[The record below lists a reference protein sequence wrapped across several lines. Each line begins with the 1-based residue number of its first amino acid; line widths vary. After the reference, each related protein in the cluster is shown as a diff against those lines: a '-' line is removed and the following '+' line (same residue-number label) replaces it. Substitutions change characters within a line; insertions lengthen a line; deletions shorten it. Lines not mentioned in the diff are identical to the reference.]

1 MKAPL
6 TKRVQNFSIETL
18 RGGLRG
24 ERVVLRIDTNTTLR
38 EDGEVSE
45 GGSWRI
51 LKMIPTIKFLQEQG
65 ARTIILAH
73 QGRDPEET
81 LKPIYE
87 FLSQRV
93 PLAFAQWGELDE
105 VVKTL
110 KDGESVLFENVR
122 SFPEEREDD
131 TSYLSPLVEWADLYV
146 NEAFS
151 VSHREHASVHAIAQ
165 FLPSYFGFQFV
176 REVGELSRFLVPRE
190 EGERVVI
197 LGGAKF
203 GTKLPLIEKILEH
216 ELADAILLGGALA
229 NVFLKEKGVNVGS
242 SYYDDTVDVTH
253 IMNDPR
259 IVLPVDFRGKN
270 GNEEKIE
277 NVGDDAILDIGPE
290 TEKHFDEYIR
300 RSREVLWNGPM
311 GKYEDGY
318 VQASVAVAKSIAESD
333 TYGVSGGGDTSTVI
347 LEQGLEDAF
356 QFISTAGGAMLD
368 FLVEG
373 TLPGIEVVLKRGL

>member
-1 MKAPL
+1 MKTPL
-6 TKRVQNFSIETL
+6 TKKVRDFSVETL

-24 ERVVLRIDTNTTLR
+24 ERVVLRIDTNTTLG
-38 EDGEVSE
+38 EDGRVTE
-45 GGSWRI
+45 GESWRI
-51 LKMIPTIKFLQEQG
+51 LKMIPTIQFLQEQG

-73 QGRDPEET
+73 QGRDPKET

-87 FLSQRV
+87 FLSQRI
-93 PLAFAQWGELDE
+93 PLAFAQWSELDE
-105 VVKTL
+105 VMKTL

-122 SFPEEREDD
+122 SFQEEKKDD
-131 TSYLSPLVEWADLYV
+131 PSYLSSLIDWADLYI

-151 VSHREHASVHAIAQ
+151 VSHREHASVHAIARL
-165 FLPSYFGFQFV
+165 LPSYFGFQFV
-176 REVGELSRFLVPRE
+176 REVEELSRFLVPRE

-216 ELADAILLGGALA
+216 KLADAILLGGALA
-229 NVFLKEKGVNVGS
+229 NVFLKEKGVNIGS

-259 IVLPVDFRGKN
+259 IVLPIDFRGRD
-270 GNEEKIE
+270 GSVGMIE
-277 NVGDDAILDIGPE
+277 SVGDDAILDVGPK
-290 TEKHFDEYIR
+290 TEELFSRYIH
-300 RSREVLWNGPM
+300 RSREALWNGPM

-318 VQASVAVAKSIAESD
+318 VQASIALAKNIVESD
-333 TYGVSGGGDTSTVI
+333 TYAVSGGGDTSTVI

-373 TLPGIEVVLKRGL
+373 TLPGIEAVLRR